1 MQRADEI
8 ASDPHRRVVAF
19 GPAKSA
25 GKTTFAVSAPGNKI
39 LLKYEPGIVSIPPGV
54 DPKTL
59 WVVEYPF
66 DYEVIN
72 TKSDKWVRLGDAGQK
87 ILEDLEEI
95 NLAFHD
101 KRDVKIDGV
110 IAPLPDTIIM
120 DGGTM
125 LHDALI
131 SWICKVNGVSDPDQ
145 IVGDSGKK
153 NKYYVWG
160 KRMQFIMATI
170 RKVFKLPCNA
180 VLTAWET
187 SDKDENGNIR
197 ERWPD
202 IGGKIDYRATGMG
215 DAGIYCFANRTVNG
229 TRFCIRTVSD
239 GVAQGVGVRGKYNLP
254 EVIDVTIDPKKP
266 VMPWDKLWGNIQAK

>member
-19 GPAKSA
+19 GPAKNG

-66 DYEVIN
+66 DYEELT
-72 TKSDKWVRLGDAGQK
+72 TKNDKWKRLGDAGQK
-87 ILEDLEEI
+87 MMDDVEE
-95 NLAFHD
+95 LSVAFTT
-101 KRDVKIDGV
+101 KRDVKIDNV
-110 IAPLPDTIIM
+110 IAPLPNVIIM

-125 LHDALI
+125 LHDALV
-131 SWICKVNGVSDPDQ
+131 SWICAVNNLTDPRDA
-145 IVGDSGKK
+145 S

-160 KRMQFIMATI
+160 KRMQGVIGVI
-170 RKVFKLPCNA
+170 RKVFKLPCSA

-187 SDKDENGNIR
+187 TDKDADGNIR

-202 IGGKIDYRATGMG
+202 IGGKMDYRATGMG
-215 DAGIYCFANRTVNG
+215 DAGIYCYCDRTIKG
-229 TRFCIRTVSD
+229 TRFFIRTISD
-239 GVAQGVGVRGKYNLP
+239 GVVKGVGVRGKYGLP
-254 EVIDVTIDPKKP
+254 EIIDVTIDPKAP
-266 VMPWDKLWGNIQAK
+266 VMPWDKLWGNTQVK